1 MRTQSTQ
8 DRPPAG
14 PTREHPT
21 DGGAGRPA
29 HRRRPWMAVA
39 AGVAAI
45 ALAAVLAVVFVDDDG
60 DDGAH
65 RTATTEEP
73 ASQAPTTAAPA
84 TDEPATSA
92 EPAMPPPA
100 TDPVLADGRHPVYLT
115 GLDVVGGTVEFDLI
129 QFLGGAEAEE
139 AYHRDYPDAP
149 PGLPP
154 NDYYI
159 VNENPRLRVLP
170 LAPGAPITVLDWNAG
185 FEPRTIGF
193 ADLPAALADD
203 LYPDD
208 GRLWPTPFWLTV
220 EDGAVTAMEEQ
231 FLP

>member
-1 MRTQSTQ
+1 MSTQSTQ

-21 DGGAGRPA
+21 DGRAGRPA

-45 ALAAVLAVVFVDDDG
+45 ALAAVLAVVFVDDD

-73 ASQAPTTAAPA
+73 ATQAPTTAAPA
-84 TDEPATSA
+84 TEEPATTA
-92 EPAMPPPA
+92 EPATAPSA

-115 GLDVVGGTVEFDLI
+115 GLDVAAGTVEFDLI

-139 AYHRDYPDAP
+139 AYHRDDPDAP
-149 PGLPP
+149 PGPPP

-170 LAPGAPITVLDWNAG
+170 VAEGAPITVLDWTAG

-220 EDGAVTAMEEQ
+220 EDGTVTEMEEQ
-231 FLP
+231 FIP